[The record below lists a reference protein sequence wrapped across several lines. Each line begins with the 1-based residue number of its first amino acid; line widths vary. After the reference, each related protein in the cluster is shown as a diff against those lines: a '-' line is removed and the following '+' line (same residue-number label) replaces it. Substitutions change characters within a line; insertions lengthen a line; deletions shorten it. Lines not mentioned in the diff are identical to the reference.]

1 MELERKTRKRRPSGV
16 PSVVSIGLVLFSLGL
31 LGLSV
36 IFAREA
42 SKSLKEEF
50 LIEVFFK
57 DSTDAL
63 EAEVFSS
70 ALSKNPWAKSAL
82 FVHQNI
88 AAQKMTEEYGEDFL
102 QYYGVNFFP
111 HKTELHLKAA
121 YAAPASVKAITAMI
135 QSNKMVDEVRYQ
147 PDMLDQITKNI
158 NTAQWVIGVLSLM
171 LVLVAISLISS
182 ALRLSIFASRFL
194 IKSMQLVGA
203 TEFFIIRPF
212 IWRFV
217 SFALW
222 GWLIAIG
229 LLSLT
234 LSFFVY
240 KLGMSAIDP
249 QVLMLPLLILTAS
262 LLLSG
267 IILAAISAWFGAR
280 KYLRMK
286 IDQLY

>member
-1 MELERKTRKRRPSGV
+1 
-16 PSVVSIGLVLFSLGL
+16 
-31 LGLSV
+31 
-36 IFAREA
+36 
-42 SKSLKEEF
+42 
-50 LIEVFFK
+50 
-57 DSTDAL
+57 
-63 EAEVFSS
+63 
-70 ALSKNPWAKSAL
+70 
-82 FVHQNI
+82 
-88 AAQKMTEEYGEDFL
+88 
-102 QYYGVNFFP
+102 
-111 HKTELHLKAA
+111 A
-121 YAAPASVKAITAMI
+121 YAAPASVKAITSMI
-135 QSNKMVDEVRYQ
+135 QANNMVDEVRYQ

-222 GWLIAIG
+222 GWIIAVS

-234 LSFFVY
+234 LGFFVY
-240 KLGMSAIDP
+240 KMGMSAFDP
-249 QVLMLPLLILTAS
+249 QALAIPLVILSAS